1 MKLLKAKLTPPKKK
15 IFQISDLNYVRNG
28 LALDS
33 IIQGEE
39 LINPIEIIEKQ
50 ISETP
55 RYGANGV
62 PYSEHK
68 YVVHKGSSRIQAAVL
83 LGYTHIEGIIINE

>member
-1 MKLLKAKLTPPKKK
+1 MKLLKAKLQNPKKK

-28 LALDS
+28 LALEA
-33 IIQGEE
+33 ILNGEE
-39 LINPIEIIEKQ
+39 LINPIEIIEKEV
-50 ISETP
+50 SSTP
-55 RYGANGV
+55 RYGASGV

-68 YVVHKGSSRIQAAVL
+68 YAVHKGSSRIQAAVR